1 MRVGKKIGVLLLIA
15 LGLAQGLRADERLFG
30 YSYLAEV
37 LPKGEGE
44 FEQWI
49 TNLQGHD
56 QGIFS
61 RWQVREEFEAGLTDR
76 LSASLYLNLNSVY
89 ESQLD
94 LGTGLVTTTN
104 EFEFDG
110 ISTEWKYL
118 VLSPDTDKLGVL
130 LYFEPRYSS
139 TELEFE
145 VKLVLQK
152 NLGEDWVA
160 ALNLV
165 GENEYQYT
173 ATSQEVVGKGQVTA
187 GLAFRMT
194 PKSSVGLELV
204 NDRVWPDQ
212 WGYEAWNTWYLGPS
226 FHYAAPKWWVTFSL
240 LPQVHGSPETI
251 QGDGRYLA
259 DDDAARMQTRLIMGV
274 NF

>member
-1 MRVGKKIGVLLLIA
+1 MSKPLLRALLALVSLA
-15 LGLAQGLRADERLFG
+15 LGASVQADERLFG
-30 YSYLAEV
+30 HSYPAEV
-37 LPKGEGE
+37 LPKGDLE

-49 TNLQGHD
+49 TNLQGHE

-61 RWQVREEFEAGLTDR
+61 RWKIREELEAGLSDR
-76 LSASLYLNLNSVY
+76 LSASLYVNLNSVY
-89 ESQLD
+89 SSQLD
-94 LGTGLVTTTN
+94 LSTGAVTSTN

-118 VLSPDTDKLGVL
+118 VLNPVTDGFGLL

-145 VKLVLQK
+145 AKLVLQK
-152 NLGEDWVA
+152 DLGEDWVA
-160 ALNLV
+160 VLNLA

-173 ATSQEVVGKGQVTA
+173 ANSQEVVGKGSVTG
-187 GLAFRMT
+187 GLAYKLS

-204 NDRVWPDQ
+204 HDRVWPDQ
-212 WGYEAWNTWYLGPS
+212 WGYEAWNTWYVGPA
-226 FHYAAPKWWVTFSL
+226 FHYTAPKWWITFNI
-240 LPQVHGSPETI
+240 LPQVHGAPESI
-251 QGDGRYLA
+251 PGDGRFVS
-259 DDDAARMQTRLIMGV
+259 DDDAARVQTRLIVGS